1 MSMSVRKPA
10 WLAAAASCFA
20 LCAAALDGQCP
31 IEQQVVLT
39 IQTSPYPSLPGQA
52 VRIIAFVAPV
62 VSVPDRAIPRLG
74 STNDLG
80 TYPVRLG
87 QVSTTVTFF
96 TAGAR
101 TARSRFKRSRR
112 TPPIVL
118 RLDPVFLVLYGTGMA
133 RAFASV
139 LRLPP

>member
-1 MSMSVRKPA
+1 MSMSVRKLA
-10 WLAAAASCFA
+10 WLAAAAYCFA
-20 LCAAALDGQCP
+20 LCAAAQDGQCP
-31 IEQQVVLT
+31 IEQQVRLA
-39 IQTSPYPSLPGQA
+39 SPYPSLPGQA

-62 VSVPDRAIPRLG
+62 VSVPDPAIQILD

-87 QVSTTVTFF
+87 RVSTMVTFY

-112 TPPIVL
+112 TRPS
-118 RLDPVFLVLYGTGMA
+118 F
-133 RAFASV
+133 
-139 LRLPP
+139 